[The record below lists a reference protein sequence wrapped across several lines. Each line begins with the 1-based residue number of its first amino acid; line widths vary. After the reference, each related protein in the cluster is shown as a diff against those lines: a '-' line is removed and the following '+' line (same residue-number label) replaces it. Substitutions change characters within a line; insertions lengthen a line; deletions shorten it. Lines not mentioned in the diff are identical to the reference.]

1 MFCSNCG
8 KRTIEGDLFCVSCG
22 KAQPSASSSNAVAG
36 PVQGKTQEPAGEP
49 HVAEVPEWSSPVVPS
64 TSPTV
69 AMVAPAGETPRYCR
83 HNSFKRGFFG
93 VEGLPGS
100 ETCRGCGL
108 PYGPGSPETGLGA
121 AAPVITGPGVKTDGP
136 ERPSQSLDVAKR
148 RAVSNPVVVALI
160 SALVGGILGGVLVS
174 ASGTSAMGPYEKGKS
189 DGSAINTNHAQAGD
203 VGTAAKSVQCDAAV
217 GGVGFIRAYTT
228 AETAEYVRG
237 CMETVDGT

>member
-8 KRTIEGDLFCVSCG
+8 KRTIEGNLFCVTCG
-22 KAQPSASSSNAVAG
+22 KAQPSASSQNAVAG
-36 PVQGKTQEPAGEP
+36 PVQGKTQEPAEEP
-49 HVAEVPEWSSPVVPS
+49 IALTAVESPPPVNVTAS
-64 TSPTV
+64 
-69 AMVAPAGETPRYCR
+69 AGVSATQLGAKPLYCR
-83 HNSFKRGFFG
+83 HSRFQRTALG
-93 VEGLPGS
+93 VDREHGS
-100 ETCRGCGL
+100 EICLGCRL
-108 PYGPGSPETGLGA
+108 PYSPGSPGSGLGA
-121 AAPVITGPGVKTDGP
+121 AAPVTTGAGVKTDGP

-160 SALVGGILGGVLVS
+160 SALVGGILGGILVS
-174 ASGTSAMGPYEKGKS
+174 ASGTSAMGPYEKGRS

-217 GGVGFIRAYTT
+217 GGVGFIQAYTT